1 MEECVNKSTQQENR
15 ATPQED
21 VLTIDGLA
29 KYLKVSNGWVYQN
42 VNKIPHAKLGSL
54 YRFHRNVIN
63 DWLANGG
70 ISAKPKTTTVKEIV
84 DGVVKHV
91 PGLQN

>member
-1 MEECVNKSTQQENR
+1 MKDCVNKSTQQETR
-15 ATPQED
+15 ATSQED

-42 VNKIPHAKLGSL
+42 VNKIPHARLGSL
-54 YRFHRNVIN
+54 YRFHKNVIN

-70 ISAKPKTTTVKEIV
+70 ISAKPKSTIVKDI
-84 DGVVKHV
+84 VVKHV